1 MNEGLQ
7 NGEAVSNAQLSRSV
21 GWITWSG
28 LVNIANSVAVWIFMA
43 RMRDVDEVGRFAI
56 VMGIYALFNTIVS
69 LGLMNYLINEISR
82 RRTKGIDGSGSMHK
96 FLSSAAVFLLISGI
110 FFAVVMSV
118 TGFALSESWE
128 VRISTLILSPALI
141 PTGLVTLVE
150 ASAISFGRARLVAK
164 ATTVENILRT
174 VIPLGFI
181 VAGFDM
187 WAICASFAVVRF
199 IALLVYLLAARGHLA
214 RFQFSNFE
222 FHSILAIFPTF
233 AGTIIF
239 ASINWQA
246 SLLLLGYLS
255 SEAETAKYGAASRF
269 LVPAS
274 ILMASYASVIQPSV
288 ARYAM
293 QIKEQ
298 LGSYLAKTARIPLIL
313 ATLAAVAS
321 PFLSGPILA
330 FMFGPSYEAAGST
343 LNILALSM
351 IPFCLVIV
359 SASGL
364 VATGS
369 QRVDLFANI
378 LGAIVCIGSGA
389 ILIPRYGAVG
399 AAAAQLFSFL
409 SMALV
414 EVTYLSRTL
423 GGFRIWRAASVSTA
437 SLVMIYAIIWK
448 L

>member
-1 MNEGLQ
+1 MNGGLQ
-7 NGEAVSNAQLSRSV
+7 TEEAVSTAQLSRSV

-82 RRTKGIDGSGSMHK
+82 RRTGGVKGTDSLPK
-96 FLSSAAVFLLISGI
+96 FLSSAAIFLLISGI
-110 FFAVVMSV
+110 LSAVAMSI
-118 TGFALSESWE
+118 TGFALSDSWE
-128 VRISTLILSPALI
+128 VRISTLLLSPALI
-141 PTGLVTLVE
+141 PTGLITLLE

-174 VIPLGFI
+174 VIPLSLI

-187 WAICASFAVVRF
+187 WAVCLSFAGVRF
-199 IALLVYLLAARGHLA
+199 IALTVYLMTANGHLA
-214 RFQFSNFE
+214 RFKFSRFE
-222 FHSILAIFPTF
+222 FRSLAAVCPTF

-255 SEAETAKYGAASRF
+255 SESETAKYGAASRF

-293 QIKEQ
+293 QFKEQ
-298 LGSYLAKTARIPLIL
+298 LGSFLAKSARIPVVAGSI
-313 ATLAAVAS
+313 AAAAS
-321 PFLSGPILA
+321 LFLSGQILA
-330 FMFGPSYEAAGST
+330 VMFGPSYAAAGST
-343 LNILALSM
+343 LDILALSM

-369 QRVDLFANI
+369 QRVDLFANV
-378 LGAIVCIGSGA
+378 LGAIVCIGTGA
-389 ILIPRYGAVG
+389 ILIPRYGVVG
-399 AAAAQLFSFL
+399 AATAQLSSFL
-409 SMALV
+409 LMALV
-414 EVTYLSRTL
+414 EVTYLSRKL
-423 GGFRIWRAASVSTA
+423 GGVRVWRAASASTA
-437 SLVMIYAIIWK
+437 SVG
-448 L
+448 